1 MRVFHNVHMPPTAH
15 CAQVPLTCLDCSLDG
30 VLAGILHQRYV
41 VQEVTAI
48 GRAMECVS
56 NESNRPSSIA
66 C

>member
-1 MRVFHNVHMPPTAH
+1 MANRNL
-15 CAQVPLTCLDCSLDG
+15 AQLGLG